1 MYVGIVGENAT
12 LNGTTITT
20 SNIKNSCEGILATGF
35 PVKDKLNDSNYK
47 ERMTLFSKFK
57 KIRMFGTAV
66 ISIVLVASG
75 KVDAYYESSI
85 RIWDVAGPLA
95 ILKAAGVDKSHIVKL
110 TVFVTDL
117 RGFNYVNESFKAFFS
132 GIDFPARSTVEVS
145 ELPLNAKVEIE
156 CIAFV

>member
-1 MYVGIVGENAT
+1 M
-12 LNGTTITT
+12 
-20 SNIKNSCEGILATGF
+20 
-35 PVKDKLNDSNYK
+35 
-47 ERMTLFSKFK
+47 K
-57 KIRMFGTAV
+57 KILHTPDAPAAIGTYNQAV
-66 ISIVLVASG
+66 QSNGFIYTAGQVGNIPGTG
-75 KVDAYYESSI
+75 KIIEGGIKSETFRALQNIDE
-85 RIWDVAGPLA
+85 

-145 ELPLNAKVEIE
+145 GLPLNAKVEIE

>member
-1 MYVGIVGENAT
+1 MKKILHTPDAPEAIGTYNQAVQSKGFIYTAGQVGIVP
-12 LNGTTITT
+12 GTGKIIEGGIKSETFRALQ
-20 SNIKNSCEGILATGF
+20 NI
-35 PVKDKLNDSNYK
+35 D
-47 ERMTLFSKFK
+47 
-57 KIRMFGTAV
+57 
-66 ISIVLVASG
+66 
-75 KVDAYYESSI
+75 
-85 RIWDVAGPLA
+85 A

-145 ELPLNAKVEIE
+145 GLPLNAKVEIE

>member
-1 MYVGIVGENAT
+1 MKKILHTPDAPAAIGTYNQAVQSNGFIYTAGQVGIIP
-12 LNGTTITT
+12 GTGKIIEGGIISETFRALQ
-20 SNIKNSCEGILATGF
+20 NI
-35 PVKDKLNDSNYK
+35 D
-47 ERMTLFSKFK
+47 
-57 KIRMFGTAV
+57 
-66 ISIVLVASG
+66 
-75 KVDAYYESSI
+75 
-85 RIWDVAGPLA
+85 A

-145 ELPLNAKVEIE
+145 GLPLNAKVEIE

>member
-1 MYVGIVGENAT
+1 MKKILHTPDAPAAIGTYNQAVQSKGFIYTAGQVGIVP
-12 LNGTTITT
+12 GTGKIIEGGIKSETFRALQ
-20 SNIKNSCEGILATGF
+20 NIDE
-35 PVKDKLNDSNYK
+35 
-47 ERMTLFSKFK
+47 
-57 KIRMFGTAV
+57 
-66 ISIVLVASG
+66 
-75 KVDAYYESSI
+75 
-85 RIWDVAGPLA
+85 

-145 ELPLNAKVEIE
+145 GLPLNAKVEIE

>member
-1 MYVGIVGENAT
+1 MKKILHTPDAPTAIGTYNQAVQSKGFIYTAGQVGIVP
-12 LNGTTITT
+12 GTGKIIEGGIKAETFRALQ
-20 SNIKNSCEGILATGF
+20 NI
-35 PVKDKLNDSNYK
+35 D
-47 ERMTLFSKFK
+47 
-57 KIRMFGTAV
+57 
-66 ISIVLVASG
+66 
-75 KVDAYYESSI
+75 
-85 RIWDVAGPLA
+85 A

-145 ELPLNAKVEIE
+145 GLPLNAKVEIE

>member
-1 MYVGIVGENAT
+1 MKKILHTHYAPAAIGTYNQAVQSNGFIYTAGQVGIVPDTGKIIEGGIKSETFRA
-12 LNGTTITT
+12 LQ
-20 SNIKNSCEGILATGF
+20 NI
-35 PVKDKLNDSNYK
+35 D
-47 ERMTLFSKFK
+47 
-57 KIRMFGTAV
+57 
-66 ISIVLVASG
+66 
-75 KVDAYYESSI
+75 
-85 RIWDVAGPLA
+85 A

-145 ELPLNAKVEIE
+145 GLPLNAKVEIE

>member
-1 MYVGIVGENAT
+1 MKKILHTPDAPAAVGTYNQAVQSNGFIYTAGQVGIIPRTGKIIEGGIKSETFRA
-12 LNGTTITT
+12 LQ
-20 SNIKNSCEGILATGF
+20 NI
-35 PVKDKLNDSNYK
+35 D
-47 ERMTLFSKFK
+47 
-57 KIRMFGTAV
+57 
-66 ISIVLVASG
+66 
-75 KVDAYYESSI
+75 
-85 RIWDVAGPLA
+85 A

-145 ELPLNAKVEIE
+145 GLPLNAKVEIE

>member
-1 MYVGIVGENAT
+1 MKKIIHTPDAPAAIGTYNQAVQSNGFIYTAGQIGIVP
-12 LNGTTITT
+12 GTGKIIEGGIKSETFRALQ
-20 SNIKNSCEGILATGF
+20 NI
-35 PVKDKLNDSNYK
+35 D
-47 ERMTLFSKFK
+47 
-57 KIRMFGTAV
+57 
-66 ISIVLVASG
+66 
-75 KVDAYYESSI
+75 
-85 RIWDVAGPLA
+85 A

-145 ELPLNAKVEIE
+145 GLPLNAKVEIE

>member
-1 MYVGIVGENAT
+1 M
-12 LNGTTITT
+12 
-20 SNIKNSCEGILATGF
+20 
-35 PVKDKLNDSNYK
+35 
-47 ERMTLFSKFK
+47 K
-57 KIRMFGTAV
+57 KILHTPDAPAAIGTYNQAV
-66 ISIVLVASG
+66 QSNGFIYTAGQVGNIPGTG
-75 KVDAYYESSI
+75 KIIEGGIKSETFRALQNID
-85 RIWDVAGPLA
+85 A

-145 ELPLNAKVEIE
+145 GLPLNAKVEIE

>member
-1 MYVGIVGENAT
+1 MKKILHTPDAPAAIGTYNQAVQSNGFIYTAGQVGIIPRTGKIIEGGIKSETFRA
-12 LNGTTITT
+12 LQ
-20 SNIKNSCEGILATGF
+20 NI
-35 PVKDKLNDSNYK
+35 D
-47 ERMTLFSKFK
+47 
-57 KIRMFGTAV
+57 
-66 ISIVLVASG
+66 
-75 KVDAYYESSI
+75 
-85 RIWDVAGPLA
+85 A

-145 ELPLNAKVEIE
+145 GLPLNAKVEIE

>member
-1 MYVGIVGENAT
+1 MKKILHTPDAPAAIGTYSQAVQSKGFIYTAGQVGIVP
-12 LNGTTITT
+12 GTGKIIEGGIKSETFRALQ
-20 SNIKNSCEGILATGF
+20 NI
-35 PVKDKLNDSNYK
+35 D
-47 ERMTLFSKFK
+47 
-57 KIRMFGTAV
+57 
-66 ISIVLVASG
+66 
-75 KVDAYYESSI
+75 
-85 RIWDVAGPLA
+85 A

-145 ELPLNAKVEIE
+145 GLPLNAKVEIE

>member
-1 MYVGIVGENAT
+1 MKKILHTPNAPAAIGTYNQAVQSKGFIYTAGQVGIIP
-12 LNGTTITT
+12 GTGKIIEGGIKAETFRALQ
-20 SNIKNSCEGILATGF
+20 NI
-35 PVKDKLNDSNYK
+35 D
-47 ERMTLFSKFK
+47 
-57 KIRMFGTAV
+57 
-66 ISIVLVASG
+66 
-75 KVDAYYESSI
+75 
-85 RIWDVAGPLA
+85 A

-145 ELPLNAKVEIE
+145 GLPLNAKVEIE

>member
-1 MYVGIVGENAT
+1 MKKILHTPDAPAAIGTYNQAVQSMGFIYTAGQVGIVP
-12 LNGTTITT
+12 GTGKIIEGGIKSETFRALQ
-20 SNIKNSCEGILATGF
+20 NI
-35 PVKDKLNDSNYK
+35 D
-47 ERMTLFSKFK
+47 
-57 KIRMFGTAV
+57 
-66 ISIVLVASG
+66 
-75 KVDAYYESSI
+75 
-85 RIWDVAGPLA
+85 A

-145 ELPLNAKVEIE
+145 GLPLNAKVEIE